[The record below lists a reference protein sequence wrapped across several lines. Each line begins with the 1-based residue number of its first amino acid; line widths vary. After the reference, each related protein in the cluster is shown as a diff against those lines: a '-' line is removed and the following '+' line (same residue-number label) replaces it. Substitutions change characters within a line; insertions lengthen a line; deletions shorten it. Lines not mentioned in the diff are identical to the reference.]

1 MRMMRAAESVPSR
14 PASRSAPIV
23 RYEAREHY
31 PIALLGGGS
40 CPSLP
45 VPRYA
50 LGYIAHRFLR
60 ENRKLFIPI
69 GDQLYNEHQATL
81 LVVGIISFQS
91 NRLFVDCF

>member
-50 LGYIAHRFLR
+50 LAYAQGDSSQCCQQADTKIL
-60 ENRKLFIPI
+60 NGDIRK
-69 GDQLYNEHQATL
+69 
-81 LVVGIISFQS
+81 
-91 NRLFVDCF
+91 

>member
-1 MRMMRAAESVPSR
+1 MMRAAESVPSR

-50 LGYIAHRFLR
+50 LVRRSFGAKNFPLEVR
-60 ENRKLFIPI
+60 ERLPRRV
-69 GDQLYNEHQATL
+69 LVRTL
-81 LVVGIISFQS
+81 DPARTVEFDVERNF
-91 NRLFVDCF
+91 